1 MKYIITESR
10 LNEFM
15 NDYMNSWFSSKRF
28 WKHDSFIIV
37 DSHLDEDEYEPV
49 MEYDH
54 EDGRLWV
61 MEYIKNYIMDL
72 FNKTRNEVD
81 EFLKHWFENE
91 FNVNV
96 SYVA

>member
-15 NDYMNSWFSSKRF
+15 NDYMNSWVSTKNVWNYDNFILIDSK
-28 WKHDSFIIV
+28 
-37 DSHLDEDEYEPV
+37 LDDGEDETV
-49 MEYDH
+49 LEYDH

-61 MEYIKNYIMDL
+61 MGYVKKHLMDL
-72 FNKTRNEVD
+72 FNKPRKEVD

>member
-15 NDYMNSWFSSKRF
+15 NDYMNSWVSTENVWNYDNFILIDSK
-28 WKHDSFIIV
+28 
-37 DSHLDEDEYEPV
+37 LDDGEDETV
-49 MEYDH
+49 LEYDH

-81 EFLKHWFENE
+81 KFLKHWFENE

>member
-15 NDYMNSWFSSKRF
+15 NDYMNSWVSTKNVWNYDNFILIDSK
-28 WKHDSFIIV
+28 
-37 DSHLDEDEYEPV
+37 LDDGEDETV
-49 MEYDH
+49 LEYDH

-61 MEYIKNYIMDL
+61 MGYIKKYIINL